1 MSLLL
6 IDDAGLE
13 WPATSRKLREAFGS
27 PYSGSEFVDYAIANL
42 GFVGIDNYGASCQLR
57 LRPSLVSEA
66 CWRGV
71 SKWLRRARSERVVV
85 SWLGSDWSYEL
96 IRSTDVALRRVEN
109 LITSTTTARPDD
121 FLSRPLGLDEISPL
135 SALGQIVR
143 DWANLSTPSGQGKL
157 RQLVEATL
165 GDRYVLVEKSSDDGR
180 LMFQEFGQGLF
191 APYETWRSC
200 AIGAPIEEQPDRN
213 YGRWVATAYQEVL
226 IANQPRIAKVDAIVR
241 WPHAG
246 RARMRYKQVIV
257 PILTSAG
264 QRTLLGGPIFDNQ
277 IDLRV
282 GLG

>member
-1 MSLLL
+1 MIPASAADAGVPRLNMSLLL
-6 IDDAGLE
+6 IDDSGLE

-96 IRSTDVALRRVEN
+96 ILSKDVALRRVED
-109 LITSTTTARPDD
+109 LITSATTARPDD

-143 DWANLSTPSGQGKL
+143 NWETLSAPSGQSRLKH
-157 RQLVEATL
+157 LVEATL
-165 GDRYVLVEKSSDDGR
+165 GDRYVLIKKSSNDGR
-180 LMFQEFGQGLF
+180 LIFQELRHRR
-191 APYETWRSC
+191 ADRRATRS
-200 AIGAPIEEQPDRN
+200 
-213 YGRWVATAYQEVL
+213 
-226 IANQPRIAKVDAIVR
+226 
-241 WPHAG
+241 
-246 RARMRYKQVIV
+246 
-257 PILTSAG
+257 
-264 QRTLLGGPIFDNQ
+264 
-277 IDLRV
+277 
-282 GLG
+282 

>member
-1 MSLLL
+1 MKNVRSIKCHLLVQAIRNQAEGMIPASVADAGVTRLNMTLLL

-85 SWLGSDWSYEL
+85 SWLGSGWSYEL

-121 FLSRPLGLDEISPL
+121 FLSRPLGLDDISPL

-143 DWANLSTPSGQGKL
+143 DWANLSTPSGQEKL

-165 GDRYVLVEKSSDDGR
+165 GGSVLLYRDR
-180 LMFQEFGQGLF
+180 QQ
-191 APYETWRSC
+191 
-200 AIGAPIEEQPDRN
+200 
-213 YGRWVATAYQEVL
+213 
-226 IANQPRIAKVDAIVR
+226 
-241 WPHAG
+241 
-246 RARMRYKQVIV
+246 
-257 PILTSAG
+257 
-264 QRTLLGGPIFDNQ
+264 
-277 IDLRV
+277 
-282 GLG
+282 

>member
-71 SKWLRRARSERVVV
+71 SKWLRRSRSERVVV

-96 IRSTDVALRRVEN
+96 IRSSDVALRRVEN
-109 LITSTTTARPDD
+109 LITSTTNARPDD
-121 FLSRPLGLDEISPL
+121 FLSRRLGLDEISPL
-135 SALGQIVR
+135 SSLGQIIR
-143 DWANLSTPSGQGKL
+143 NWATLSAPSGQEKL

-165 GDRYVLVEKSSDDGR
+165 GNRYVVTEKSNRDGR
-180 LMFQEFGQGLF
+180 VVFQEFGTGLF
-191 APYETWRSC
+191 SKYETWRTC
-200 AIGAPIEEQPDRN
+200 AVGAPMEEQPDRV
-213 YGRWVATAYQEVL
+213 YGRWVASTYEDVL
-226 IANQPRIAKVDAIVR
+226 NVREPSVAEVDAVVR

-246 RARMRYKQVIV
+246 RMRMRYRRIII
-257 PILTSAG
+257 PLNSTTD
-264 QRTLLGGPIFDNQ
+264 RPLLMGGSIINSG

-282 GLG
+282 RSV

>member
-71 SKWLRRARSERVVV
+71 SKWLRRARSERIVV
-85 SWLGSDWSYEL
+85 SWLGSEWSYEL

-109 LITSTTTARPDD
+109 LITRTTNARPDD
-121 FLSRPLGLDEISPL
+121 FLSRRLTPDELPKGSYVESILRNWETLSDRSGSQALYQLFGERYIVVGLDKSRQKLVYE
-135 SALGQIVR
+135 QI
-143 DWANLSTPSGQGKL
+143 GK
-157 RQLVEATL
+157 
-165 GDRYVLVEKSSDDGR
+165 
-180 LMFQEFGQGLF
+180 GLF
-191 APYETWRSC
+191 ANYETWRNC
-200 AIGAPIEEQPDRN
+200 AIGGPLAETPDRTMGKWAAAG
-213 YGRWVATAYQEVL
+213 YIDVL
-226 IANQPRIAKVDAIVR
+226 ESKQPLVEEVDAIVR

-246 RARMRYKQVIV
+246 RARMRYKRVIV
-257 PILTSAG
+257 PIQDSFG
-264 QRTLLGGPIFDNQ
+264 SISLLGGSIQDNG

-282 GLG
+282 ARG